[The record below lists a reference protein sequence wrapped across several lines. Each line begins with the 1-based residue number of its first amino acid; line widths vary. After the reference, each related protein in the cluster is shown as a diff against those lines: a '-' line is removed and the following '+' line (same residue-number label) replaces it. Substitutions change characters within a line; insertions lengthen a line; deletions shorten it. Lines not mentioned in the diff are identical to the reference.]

1 MWASR
6 LQSRPCAIKWIA
18 LFSVQQYPAQNCN
31 RLFGGLLK
39 PDPGCAEAL
48 VLGNEVDAILF
59 VEKKKSKGM
68 LDAESLVS
76 CG

>member
-6 LQSRPCAIKWIA
+6 FESRPCAIKWITP
-18 LFSVQQYPAQNCN
+18 LSVREYPGQDCNC
-31 RLFGGLLK
+31 LFGGLPK

-48 VLGNEVDAILF
+48 VLGKEVDAILF
-59 VEKKKSKGM
+59 VDEKKNKGM
-68 LDAESLVS
+68 FDAESLVS

>member
-1 MWASR
+1 M
-6 LQSRPCAIKWIA
+6 IKWIA
-18 LFSVQQYPAQNCN
+18 LLFVLEYPGQDCNC
-31 RLFGGLLK
+31 LFGGLLK